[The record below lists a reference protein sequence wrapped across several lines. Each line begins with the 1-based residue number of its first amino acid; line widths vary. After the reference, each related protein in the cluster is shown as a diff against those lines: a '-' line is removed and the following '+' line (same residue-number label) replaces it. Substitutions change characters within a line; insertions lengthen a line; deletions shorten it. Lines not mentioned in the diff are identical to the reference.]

1 MLSPQPVLFSAL
13 PAGLTTGGVTFE
25 VALSAAGDA
34 FVPPEWIQLTPR
46 GEITARDGRPV
57 SFNPERLVAAFKAG
71 GVDLPID
78 FEHETEF
85 TATLGARPARGW
97 IVELQAR
104 PEGLFGRIE
113 WLVDAIQA
121 LAARSYRYISPVL
134 YTDADRKTARM
145 LKAAALVAA
154 PALAG
159 LPALAS
165 AQSGDPDMLKDVL
178 VALGLADSASEA
190 DAVSAI
196 ALLKAGDPALFVP
209 KAQHDE
215 LVTALAAANS
225 RLDGIEQA
233 AASARRTALVDDA
246 IKAGKLA
253 PAARDQY
260 LALAATAFDQTK
272 AAIDAMPVLLS
283 AGIDKTVNA
292 DPAKGADGQL
302 SESDRVVAQRLGI
315 AEADFIAARG

>member
-1 MLSPQPVLFSAL
+1 MNLTPVLLSAL
-13 PAGLTTGGVTFE
+13 PEGLTTFGVSYV
-25 VALSAAGDA
+25 VAPPKPGEA

-46 GEITARDGRPV
+46 GEVAARDGRRV
-57 SFNPERLVAAFKAG
+57 SFDPERLVEAFKAG

-104 PEGLFGRIE
+104 AEGLFGRIE
-113 WLVDAIQA
+113 WLADAIQA
-121 LAARSYRYISPVL
+121 LTARSYRYISPTL
-134 YTDADRKTARM
+134 YTDADKKTARM

-178 VALGLADSASEA
+178 VALGLAETATVP
-190 DAVSAI
+190 DAVTAI
-196 ALLKAGDPALFVP
+196 ATLKAGDPTLFVP

-215 LVTALAAANS
+215 LVTALAAANA

-233 AASARRTALVDDA
+233 SATARRTALVDDA

-272 AAIDAMPVLLS
+272 AAIEAMPVLLKS
-283 AGIDKTVNA
+283 GVDKQADA
-292 DPAKGADGQL
+292 DPVQGVEGQL
-302 SESDRVVAQRLGI
+302 SEEESQIVARLGI
-315 AEADFIAARG
+315 SKADFLKTRG

>member
-1 MLSPQPVLFSAL
+1 MVVASLTLLSAL
-13 PAGLTTGGVTFE
+13 PAGVTTGGVTFE
-25 VALSAAGDA
+25 VALSASADG

-46 GEITARDGRPV
+46 GEVTARDGRHV
-57 SFNPERLVAAFKAG
+57 VFDPERLVEAFKAG
-71 GVDLPID
+71 GVDLPVD

-85 TATLGARPARGW
+85 TSTLGARPARGW

-104 PEGLFGRIE
+104 AEGLFGRID
-113 WLVDAIQA
+113 WLADAVQA

-154 PALAG
+154 PALSG

-165 AQSGDPDMLKDVL
+165 AQSGDTDMLKDVL
-178 VALGLADSASEA
+178 VALGLPETATGT

-196 ALLKAGDPALFVP
+196 TLLKAGDPTLFVP

-215 LVTALAAANS
+215 TVAALSAAQA

-233 AASARRTALVDDA
+233 SATARRTALVDDA

-283 AGIDKTVNA
+283 AGVDTSVEA
-292 DPAKGADGQL
+292 DPTKGAQGQL
-302 SESDRVVAQRLGI
+302 SEADRLIVQRLGI
-315 AEADFIAARG
+315 TEADFIAARA